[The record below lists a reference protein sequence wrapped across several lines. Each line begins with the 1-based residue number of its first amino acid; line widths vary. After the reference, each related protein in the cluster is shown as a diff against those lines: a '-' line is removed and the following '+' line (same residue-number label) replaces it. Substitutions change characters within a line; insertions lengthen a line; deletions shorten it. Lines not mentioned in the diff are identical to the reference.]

1 MPVLEIS
8 EETTRL
14 IEQESDAFNMPVDSL
29 LIQALRHMRTV
40 ENHRRIS
47 QEQAWWLS
55 QPLSERAKYE
65 GEYVAVHN
73 QSLID
78 HDKDRVALHDRIRT
92 RFGQRPVLVMPA
104 EGPREIYLRSPRI
117 VP

>member
-14 IEQESDAFNMPVDSL
+14 IEQESDAFDMPVDSL
-29 LIQALRHMRTV
+29 LVQALRHLRTV
-40 ENHRRIS
+40 ENHKRIG

-55 QPLSERAKYE
+55 QPLSVRAKYE

-73 QSLID
+73 QLLID
-78 HDKDRVALHDRIRT
+78 HDKDRVALHDRIRAK
-92 RFGQRPVLVMPA
+92 FGNKPVLVMPA
-104 EGPREIYLRSPRI
+104 EGPREVFVRSPRI
-117 VP
+117 VR